1 MKEHIKSRL
10 FERDMLV
17 EYVSKT
23 KALEI
28 MQNQIA
34 ELEKNIDALDED
46 IEELEDSGLDRTVEI
61 LCKTRNSL
69 NLERLELEIH
79 ICKLRLWLAEF
90 ERDMLIEYVSKAKA
104 LEVMQT
110 QIVDLENLIEA
121 FDKDIEELDGAG
133 LNRTVEI
140 LCKTRNSLN
149 LERLELEI
157 HICKLRLWLAEF
169 ELERQLAR

>member
-28 MQNQIA
+28 MQTQIA
-34 ELEKNIDALDED
+34 DLENLIEAFDKD

-69 NLERLELEIH
+69 NLEKLELEIH
-79 ICKLRLWLAEF
+79 MCKLKLWLA
-90 ERDMLIEYVSKAKA
+90 K
-104 LEVMQT
+104 
-110 QIVDLENLIEA
+110 
-121 FDKDIEELDGAG
+121 
-133 LNRTVEI
+133 
-140 LCKTRNSLN
+140 
-149 LERLELEI
+149 
-157 HICKLRLWLAEF
+157 F
-169 ELERQLAR
+169 ELARQLAR